1 MAITVLTDASV
12 TYNSVDLS
20 DHVQSVLIDMS
31 SEEVDTTAMGATARN
46 SSPGLRAD
54 TVTINFFQDFAT
66 GKVDATLSAAQG
78 SSAGFAMVIKPTSS
92 AVSSTNP
99 SYTGSNMTPFSYHPL
114 DGQVGAASQ
123 TSVTFKCVGNT
134 KIVRATT

>member
-20 DHVQSVLIDMS
+20 NHVQSVMIDMS

-46 SSPGLRAD
+46 SQPGLRAD
-54 TVTINFFQDFAT
+54 SVTINFFQDFAS
-66 GKVDATLSAAQG
+66 GSVDATLVAMQG
-78 SSAGFAMVIKPTSS
+78 SQVGATMVIKPTSS
-92 AVSSTNP
+92 AVSSSNP
-99 SYTGSNMTPFSYHPL
+99 SYTATMSPFSYHPL

-123 TSVTFKCVGNT
+123 TSVTFKCVGGS